1 MPQEIDSQY
10 DALVETYADVVT
22 DRLAEDPKALYEFC
36 RETLMDYYEN
46 MTEHELI
53 EHIVEMEDDDEIV
66 TSIYGNYPVDPDQE
80 IEGRD
85 YHQYSLKEG
94 ESISFPVHQKWG
106 SWIFLFHSVKILWGL
121 ATCQPFFL
129 YNGRVQT
136 NLINDSRN
144 CNQTSNTS

>member
-10 DALVETYADVVT
+10 DALVEQYANIVAN
-22 DRLAEDPKALYEFC
+22 RLHEDPCGAFDFIL
-36 RETLMDYYEN
+36 ETLVDRFER

-53 EHIVEMEDDDEIV
+53 EYIVDMEDDDEIV

-94 ESISFPVHQKWG
+94 ESISFPVHQK
-106 SWIFLFHSVKILWGL
+106 
-121 ATCQPFFL
+121 
-129 YNGRVQT
+129 
-136 NLINDSRN
+136 
-144 CNQTSNTS
+144 